1 MYCIIV
7 HCRHFFLAD
16 YKQYTQ
22 RLSTFRGL
30 NINIWGMIIVQM
42 GDDYRTNGGLN
53 INIWGMGWRSCPS
66 PSMLQVR
73 AVRHRPVA
81 TLTSGGVAKLPLQML
96 RSTIINIWGMGW
108 RSCPSP
114 SMLQV
119 RAVRHRPVATLTSG
133 GVAKLPLQMLRST
146 IINIWGMGWRS
157 CPSPSMLQVRAV
169 RHRPVAPSLS
179 YIWGRCEALHPRCT
193 CSIVVQMGDDYYP
206 N

>member
-1 MYCIIV
+1 MRDKPRGVRGGQSPPNLSFTFWGLLLESTKVCPFLPSLCLLFILMYCIIV

-81 TLTSGGVAKLPLQML
+81 TLTSGGGSKATSPDAPKHHYQHLGDGIAKLSQPLD
-96 RSTIINIWGMGW
+96 
-108 RSCPSP
+108 
-114 SMLQV
+114 
-119 RAVRHRPVATLTSG
+119 ATSLCLWHG
-133 GVAKLPLQMLRST
+133 
-146 IINIWGMGWRS
+146 
-157 CPSPSMLQVRAV
+157 
-169 RHRPVAPSLS
+169 PVAPSLS
-179 YIWGRCEALHPRCT
+179 YKWG
-193 CSIVVQMGDDYYP
+193 
-206 N
+206 